1 MKRLAPETVRDVPP
15 EFRNIYSHGVEIS
28 GPRRLLFLSGQIGIA
43 PDGTM
48 HETFDA
54 QCRQSMDNVEA
65 LLTDADMST
74 ANILRVIYYLTDEK
88 DLPALSAIR
97 QEKWG
102 SAEPPAVT
110 TLVVAAL
117 AKPGL
122 CVEIEVTAAL

>member
-1 MKRLAPETVRDVPP
+1 MRRFAPDTVRDVPP

-28 GPRRLLFLSGQIGIA
+28 APGRLLLLSGQIGIA

-54 QCRQSMDNVEA
+54 QCRQSMDNIEA
-65 LLTDADMST
+65 LLADADMTT
-74 ANILRVIYYLTDEK
+74 ANILRVTYYLTDEK

-102 SAEPPAVT
+102 SDEPPAVT
-110 TLVVAAL
+110 TLVVATL

-122 CVEIEVTAAL
+122 CVEIEATAAV